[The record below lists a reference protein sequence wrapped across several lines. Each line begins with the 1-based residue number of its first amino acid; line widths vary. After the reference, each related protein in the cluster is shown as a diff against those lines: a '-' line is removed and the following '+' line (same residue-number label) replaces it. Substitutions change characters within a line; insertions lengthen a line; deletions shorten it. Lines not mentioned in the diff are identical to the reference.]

1 MEPEVQN
8 FMEPEVHNFTEPE
21 VQNFMEPEVSN
32 LNEPEVH
39 SFMEPE
45 IDEAEFCDTLKES
58 EVTTQREDGTLCVK
72 IEALIENFSKRK
84 IIGQITGT
92 INLRSTNSLIRTPIP
107 FAMSLQ

>member
-72 IEALIENFSKRK
+72 TEALIENFSKRK
-84 IIGQITGT
+84 IIGQITG
-92 INLRSTNSLIRTPIP
+92 I
-107 FAMSLQ
+107 

>member
-1 MEPEVQN
+1 MEPEVSNPNEPEVHN
-8 FMEPEVHNFTEPE
+8 FMEPEVHNFMEPE
-21 VQNFMEPEVSN
+21 VDNFMKPEVSN

-84 IIGQITGT
+84 IIGQITG
-92 INLRSTNSLIRTPIP
+92 I
-107 FAMSLQ
+107 